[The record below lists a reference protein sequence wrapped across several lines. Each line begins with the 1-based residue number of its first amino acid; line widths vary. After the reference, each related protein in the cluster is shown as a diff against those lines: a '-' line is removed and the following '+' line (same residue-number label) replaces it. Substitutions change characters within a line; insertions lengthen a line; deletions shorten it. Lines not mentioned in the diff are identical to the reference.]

1 MKRDYQTLDAIV
13 VCASIVIIGG
23 AVGGLMFLEVPQN
36 NLPIVA
42 SLLGTLLGTIVGG
55 YAGFRW
61 GASVAS
67 KQANEAIA
75 QIAGAGPPPP
85 AVPLAMD
92 EDK

>member
-13 VCASIVIIGG
+13 VIASLVIIGG
-23 AVGGLMFLEVPQN
+23 AVSGLMFLDVPQN

-61 GASVAS
+61 GASVAQ
-67 KQANEAIA
+67 KQTTDAIA
-75 QIAGAGPPPP
+75 QISGAGPQPPELP
-85 AVPLAMD
+85 MD
-92 EDK
+92 GEDK